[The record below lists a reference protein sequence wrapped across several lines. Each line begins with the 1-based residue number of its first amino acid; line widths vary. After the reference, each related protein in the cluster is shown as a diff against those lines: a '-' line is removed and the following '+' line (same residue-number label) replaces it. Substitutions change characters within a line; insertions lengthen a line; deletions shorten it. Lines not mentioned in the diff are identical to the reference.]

1 MAAPSPA
8 SSVEP
13 PSIVIKNLRP
23 GCGADVLCGDGG
35 NSTLPTSRDPGS
47 LRSRERR
54 NLVKL
59 KLECLEML
67 PCEDRHAD
75 QIGRND
81 RDGCCQAQHGDDA
94 SAHSPNQSR
103 MFPTLLPYVAEIPL
117 PLETPSSTAAQLLDT
132 LTPPPNPRCAIVPV
146 TVTPV
151 SKSSTAL
158 SLSSDRPT

>member
-8 SSVEP
+8 SSVKQ

-23 GCGADVLCGDGG
+23 GCGADILSGDGG
-35 NSTLPTSRDPGS
+35 NSTLPTSHDPGS

-67 PCEDRHAD
+67 LCEDRHAN

-81 RDGCCQAQHGDDA
+81 RDGCCQAEHGDDA

-103 MFPTLLPYVAEIPL
+103 MFPSFLPYVAETPL
-117 PLETPSSTAAQLLDT
+117 PLETPDEH
-132 LTPPPNPRCAIVPV
+132 
-146 TVTPV
+146 V
-151 SKSSTAL
+151 SEW
-158 SLSSDRPT
+158 